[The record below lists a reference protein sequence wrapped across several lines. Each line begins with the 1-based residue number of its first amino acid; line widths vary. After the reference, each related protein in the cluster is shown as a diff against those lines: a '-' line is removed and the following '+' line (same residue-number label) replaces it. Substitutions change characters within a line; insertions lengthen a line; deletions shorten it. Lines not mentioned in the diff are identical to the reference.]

1 MTRTEFFMRLAVA
14 VYRIDGAYDRFAKGG
29 GVKANTMWL
38 LYALNDG
45 KRHTQRQ
52 ICDEWYFPRSTMN
65 TLIKECEGEGYLTL
79 HRVEGERREME
90 IRLTERGKAFAERV
104 LAPVYGAEEE
114 LFRGYFSARPCAFL
128 EELEAFGEEM
138 ERVFAAREGK
148 KEV

>member
-52 ICDEWYFPRSTMN
+52 ICDEWYFPRSTVN
-65 TLIKECEGEGYLTL
+65 TLINVCVQKGNQKQISHQGSHFQYSHVSQNL
-79 HRVEGERREME
+79 
-90 IRLTERGKAFAERV
+90 I
-104 LAPVYGAEEE
+104 
-114 LFRGYFSARPCAFL
+114 
-128 EELEAFGEEM
+128 
-138 ERVFAAREGK
+138 
-148 KEV
+148 